1 MPDLRPEDAPSET
14 SRAGRMTRMLR
25 DAFDPSLLEIQD
37 DSAKHAG
44 HSGAAP
50 GGQTHYT
57 VRIVSTRFTGLSRVA
72 RYRIVHETLAG
83 EFTTGLHALS
93 LELRAPD
100 DAVSKNS

>member
-1 MPDLRPEDAPSET
+1 MPDATSQT
-14 SRAGRMTRMLR
+14 SRAARMTLTLR
-25 DAFDPSLLEIQD
+25 DAFQPAQLEVQD

-44 HSGAAP
+44 HAGATP

-57 VRIVSTRFTGLSRVA
+57 VRIVSDRFSRLNRVA

-83 EFTTGLHALS
+83 EFATGLHALS

>member
-1 MPDLRPEDAPSET
+1 MPDLGPEDAASVT
-14 SRAGRMTRMLR
+14 SRAARMTRTLQV
-25 DAFDPSLLEIQD
+25 AFDPSLLEVQD

-57 VRIVSTRFTGLSRVA
+57 VRIVSTRFNGLGRVA

-83 EFTTGLHALS
+83 EFATGLHALS